1 MTYVYQYTLDYL
13 NDDATFNE
21 MDDENS
27 AEPTGWKKIIIYII
41 GFLINQ
47 NYIIFIYIIGEKKKE
62 NLINIMY

>member
-27 AEPTGWKKIIIYII
+27 AEPTGWKKIIIYIT

-47 NYIIFIYIIGEKKKE
+47 NYIIFIYIIG
-62 NLINIMY
+62 